1 VNYPDDEITYDIDNK
16 VYILANSI
24 NSSKIN
30 ELNYYGYN
38 LNEGDIIKIGRY
50 KVKIRKINLIDI
62 NNKINENISNKNK
75 NNDKSYDNIQSKD
88 SNNKIIINNN
98 VENNCKNIDPDKQCR
113 ICFSNDEKISPLIS
127 PCSCIGSSKYI
138 HLLCL
143 QKWLQSKIKLEYKE
157 KNNNL
162 ISAYRYQPAQC
173 EICKDYMPDFIKK
186 NSNLYE
192 ICDYHSNDEERNKNY
207 FTLETI
213 GSLKNHEKF
222 IFHVIIKSE
231 NPISMINIGRSEE
244 CDIELNDNTI
254 SRFHSVIT
262 VRNNKIYIKDMS
274 SKFGTGIL
282 LQNKNLQICNENL
295 ISLQL
300 GRSILTFYQTLK
312 SKSFCLC
319 FNKKKNIVNNEIVD
333 EEFYISENKK
343 CINFENGYII
353 KENDY

>member
-1 VNYPDDEITYDIDNK
+1 M
-16 VYILANSI
+16 
-24 NSSKIN
+24 
-30 ELNYYGYN
+30 
-38 LNEGDIIKIGRY
+38 
-50 KVKIRKINLIDI
+50 KVKRINLIDI
-62 NNKINENISNKNK
+62 NNNINENISNKNE

-98 VENNCKNIDPDKQCR
+98 VENNNKNSDPDKQCR

-143 QKWLQSKIKLEYKE
+143 QKWLHTKIKLEYKE

-162 ISAYRYQPAQC
+162 ISAYRYQPIQC

-192 ICDYHSNDEERNKNY
+192 ICDYHSNKEERNQNY
-207 FTLETI
+207 FILETI

-231 NPISMINIGRSEE
+231 NPISIINIGSSEE
-244 CDIELNDNTI
+244 CDIKLNDNTI
-254 SRFHSVIT
+254 SRFHSAIT

-282 LQNKNLQICNENL
+282 LQNKNLQICDENL

-300 GRSILTFYQTLK
+300 GRSILTFYQTIK
-312 SKSFCLC
+312 NKSFCLC
-319 FNKKKNIVNNEIVD
+319 FNKKKNFV
-333 EEFYISENKK
+333 NKK
-343 CINFENGYII
+343 LLMRNFILAKI
-353 KENDY
+353 KNVLTLKMDIL